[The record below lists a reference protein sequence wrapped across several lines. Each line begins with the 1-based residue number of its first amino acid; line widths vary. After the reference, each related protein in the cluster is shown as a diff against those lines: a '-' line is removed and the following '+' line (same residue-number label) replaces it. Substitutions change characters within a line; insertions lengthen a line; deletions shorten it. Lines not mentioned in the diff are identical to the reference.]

1 MLISEEKQKRE
12 EWSLQ
17 IPDLCRQQLLSYA
30 ESFRELARSFG
41 GDFVAHR
48 SDRRELLEEH
58 RLWENRQVI
67 SSNLIEVSK
76 IMTQMAGEVFHFR
89 PMDHRRGK
97 MISQALKEEKI
108 TAGQPLFFP
117 DREGNG
123 AIGISLTTGKKNGI
137 PGEFVADY
145 LSVLLKRRLKL
156 SVNSPCLIDQT
167 SRCFLFVEEPEL
179 VTLTGFA
186 RVVKDKEN
194 ISGDNYSIL
203 ESEHGKLHLLISD
216 GTGSGEKACEDSTR
230 VLDLMEHLIE
240 TGYDMDQAIGLVNA
254 AMFVREDGS
263 GHPTLDVCSLDLYG
277 ERGIFYKSGGA
288 VSFLKRGRKVTS
300 IEGGSLPLGIFQ
312 CPEIRREEVNV
323 ESGDYIIM
331 VTDGVSES
339 FPSEEGGLETFIGSI
354 TEQNPREIA
363 EKIMQGVIMANEGHV
378 RDDMSI
384 LVVGIWANAGI
395 SA

>member
-1 MLISEEKQKRE
+1 MLLSEEKRKRE

-17 IPDLCRQQLLSYA
+17 IPDLCRQQLLNYA
-30 ESFRELARSFG
+30 ESFLELAKSFG
-41 GDFVAHR
+41 GDFVAR
-48 SDRRELLEEH
+48 QSDRRELLEEH

-89 PMDHRRGK
+89 PMDRRRGK
-97 MISQALKEEKI
+97 MIIQALKEEGI
-108 TAGQPLFFP
+108 YAGPPLFFP

-123 AIGISLTTGKKNGI
+123 AIGISLTTEKRNGV

-156 SVNSPCLIDQT
+156 SVNSPCLVDT
-167 SRCFLFVEEPEL
+167 TERLFLFVEEPEL

-186 RVVKDKEN
+186 RVVKDMESV
-194 ISGDNYSIL
+194 SGDNYSIL
-203 ESEHGKLHLLISD
+203 ESECGRLNLLISD

-240 TGYDMDQAIGLVNA
+240 TGYDMDRAIGLVNA
-254 AMFVREDGS
+254 AMFVREDGT
-263 GHPTLDVCSLDLYG
+263 GHPTLDVCSLDLYHEKG
-277 ERGIFYKSGGA
+277 VFYKSGGA
-288 VSFLKRGRKVTS
+288 VSFLKRGRKVTC

-312 CPEIRREEVNV
+312 SPEIRREEVDV

-339 FPSEEGGLETFIGSI
+339 FPDEVDGLETFIGAIS
-354 TEQNPREIA
+354 EQNPREIA
-363 EKIMQGVIMANEGHV
+363 EKIMQGVILANEGHV

-384 LVVGIWANAGI
+384 LVVGIWTNTGI